1 MFIHKSATIHVLT
14 HNSVTH
20 DDKGSE
26 TALGDMLVNDTLET
40 HGTSSAHTLNFHSIQ
55 GDVPTNTSTQ
65 HFKNSPFDD
74 ISKDASCSVQCGNDI
89 HIIKVSYGSSNIF
102 EIRNEK
108 LETKQQLRKPTKPKV
123 SAAYIID
130 YFRILNGNMLS
141 DIDINVAQELIKKQ
155 FVNMP
160 GLQNVLL
167 GVTYEVVSRE
177 MIQIINNGAFHWL
190 LLSTVGCENGHIN
203 MFDSMA
209 TRSELPMHVQMQIAS
224 LLACPFKQVH
234 FHYQACQ
241 QQTGGVDCGLFAI
254 AFAID
259 ICLGSKVDSMT
270 YKQSSMRQHLFQCLQ
285 SGKFT
290 SFP

>member
-1 MFIHKSATIHVLT
+1 M
-14 HNSVTH
+14 
-20 DDKGSE
+20 
-26 TALGDMLVNDTLET
+26 
-40 HGTSSAHTLNFHSIQ
+40 
-55 GDVPTNTSTQ
+55 
-65 HFKNSPFDD
+65 
-74 ISKDASCSVQCGNDI
+74 
-89 HIIKVSYGSSNIF
+89 
-102 EIRNEK
+102 
-108 LETKQQLRKPTKPKV
+108 
-123 SAAYIID
+123 D
-130 YFRILNGNMLS
+130 YSRILNGNMLS

-167 GVTYEVVSRE
+167 GATLTYEVVSHE

-190 LLSTVGCENGHIN
+190 MLSTVGCEDGHIN
-203 MFDSMA
+203 VFDSMA

-224 LLACPFKQVH
+224 LLACTFKQVH

-241 QQTGGVDCGLFAI
+241 QQTGGVDCDLFAI

-270 YKQSSMRQHLFQCLQ
+270 YKQSSMRQHLFQCLR

-290 SFP
+290 SFPRAELEKRLRRCKAVTMSFNVFCYCRLPDNEVEKMIKCSQCKEWYHVSCAKVKLAKSSPTWLCSKCLVV